1 MQLAGAFRHTDSIVA
16 ILSVD
21 DGTFVDVNPAFER
34 VVGWRR
40 EEALGKRTI
49 DLHLWPDFQLRAT
62 IWAHLRSSSAIR
74 DFEVRFQSKDGSIRA
89 GRLDCELM
97 DGERGVVVFCLLRG
111 YGEPSTAIPT
121 VADDRTESYR
131 ALFQSAAEGI
141 YRSLPNGG
149 FIDVNPAM
157 ARIFGF
163 ESPAAMLTQ
172 LQCPAREL
180 YVDPAHGAAVLAR
193 LDAEGRIDLVESEVQ
208 RRDGSR
214 IWISENARAVRDET
228 GSLLFYEGTVI
239 DITERRGAEAAVR
252 QSEAL
257 YKVLVDNC
265 RDGVFL
271 VQRGQVVFANRALAA
286 ILGYQE
292 HELIGKPYFDLI
304 SPGDR
309 AAQAVRRS
317 AREAGSQ
324 EVQRYEVNMLH
335 RDGHYVLCAVH
346 ADAVHYKGDIA
357 STGIIRDVT
366 EERRQHAALEQA
378 ERRYR
383 EIFERS
389 PAGLF
394 RTALDG
400 RILEANPQLARILGF
415 DSPDAL
421 KRERASMAEVY
432 ADPGER
438 QRLVARVLE
447 DGGLDN
453 YETQILRRDGSRI
466 WVATSVRLLQPVEGG
481 EPQFAGSVLD
491 LSARRH
497 AEHAL
502 QREESK
508 YRTLVEHSQVGVFIS
523 RGEQYVYVNQRL
535 CEMLGYSEQE
545 LLALN
550 INDLVAPEY
559 LPATEDRL
567 RRADQGEAL
576 APDFESCYVCKDG
589 SRIWVTVSL
598 GPMDIDGEHHLTGTM
613 RDVTRHREAEHRL
626 RFHATHDALTGLP
639 NRMLFQRRL
648 DDVLREARDSGAHDY
663 AVLFLDLDGFKLVN
677 DSLGHAAGDR
687 LLVVIGELLTR
698 TLSEDALV
706 ARYGGDEFTILPYGP
721 CSQARAVR
729 LAERILELF
738 AAPFDI
744 DSHQAFSGASLG
756 IVLGHEDYSK
766 PDQVLRDADTAMYR
780 AKAGGKSGYVIF
792 DEAMHAAARQRFQ
805 LETDFRLAF
814 ERDEFRVYYQPVV
827 SLQGG
832 ALTGFEALVRWQ
844 HPQRGLLAPGEF
856 LHVAEESGLI
866 AQLDWWVLEQACRQV
881 AQWQRQFP
889 ERAGIGVSVNVDER
903 QISARDVEARL
914 HEVLRVSGIAI
925 DSVTLEVTETVFR
938 SGRGP
943 ATPMLQALKGLGVGL
958 AVDDFGTGYS
968 SLDSFAS
975 APFDTLKID
984 QSFIRDMESNP
995 RHRAIVR
1002 TISGFAEDLGLS
1014 LTAEGVETQGQ
1025 ARLLAA
1031 MGCHTAQGYLYSPPL
1046 PAHEAEKLLGYG
1058 ILAPRAVGYG

>member
-1 MQLAGAFRHTDSIVA
+1 MQLAGAFRHSESIVA

-34 VVGWRR
+34 IVGWSRA
-40 EEALGKRTI
+40 EAIGKRTI
-49 DLHLWPDFQLRAT
+49 DLQLWPDFELRASIWAQLRAQRGVND
-62 IWAHLRSSSAIR
+62 LS
-74 DFEVRFQSKDGSIRA
+74 VRFRTRDGTILR

-97 DGERGVVVFCLLRG
+97 DDGAGTVVVFCLLRDVG
-111 YGEPSTAIPT
+111 P
-121 VADDRTESYR
+121 ADEKPAPREHRESYR
-131 ALFQSAAEGI
+131 ALIQAAAEGI

-157 ARIFGF
+157 ATIFGF
-163 ESPAAMLTQ
+163 ESPTAMLTG
-172 LQCPAREL
+172 LGRPSRDL
-180 YVDPAHGAAVLAR
+180 YVDPEHGRAIYR
-193 LDAEGRIDLVESEVQ
+193 QLDAVGRIDQVESEVY

-228 GSLLFYEGTVI
+228 GSLLFYEGSVI
-239 DITERRGAEAAVR
+239 DITERRAAEAAVR

-271 VQRGQVVFANRALAA
+271 IQRGHVVFANHALAA
-286 ILGYQE
+286 MLGYTEQE
-292 HELIGKPYFDLI
+292 LKGFPYFDLI
-304 SPGDR
+304 AAEDR
-309 AAQAVRRS
+309 AAQATRRS
-317 AREAGSQ
+317 AREAGSH
-324 EVQRYEVNMLH
+324 EVQRYEIHMLH
-335 RDGHYVLCAVH
+335 RDGHRILVAVH
-346 ADAVHYKGDIA
+346 ADAVLYEGDIA
-357 STGIIRDVT
+357 STGVIRDVT
-366 EERRQHAALEQA
+366 EERQRQAALADA

-394 RTALDG
+394 RTHLDG
-400 RILEANPQLARILGF
+400 RILEANPQLARMLGYAT
-415 DSPDAL
+415 PEEL
-421 KRERASMAEVY
+421 KRHRSMGDVY

-438 QRLVARVLE
+438 DRLVQRVLAE
-447 DGGLDN
+447 GGLDD
-453 YETQILRRDGSRI
+453 YETQIKRRDGQRI
-466 WVATSVRLLQPVEGG
+466 WVSTSVRLLYPEDGG
-481 EPQFAGSVLD
+481 DPQFAGSVLD
-491 LSARRH
+491 LSARRRI
-497 AEHAL
+497 EEAL
-502 QREESK
+502 QRSESK

-523 RGEQYVYVNQRL
+523 RGERYVYVNRRL
-535 CEMLGYSEQE
+535 CEMLGYSEEE
-545 LLALN
+545 LLSLG
-550 INDLVAPEY
+550 IGDLVAPEY

-567 RRADQGEAL
+567 RRVDIVGSL
-576 APDFESCYVCKDG
+576 APDFESCYLCKDG
-589 SRIWVTVSL
+589 SRIYVTVSL
-598 GPMDIDGEHHLTGTM
+598 GPVDIDGEHHLTGTM
-613 RDVTRHREAEHRL
+613 RDITRHREAEHRL
-626 RFHATHDALTGLP
+626 RFHATHDPLTGLP

-648 DDVLREARDSGAHDY
+648 DDVLREARDSGDHHY

-698 TLSEDALV
+698 TLNEEALV
-706 ARYGGDEFTILPYGP
+706 ARYGGDEFTILPHGR
-721 CSQARAVR
+721 CDEARAVA

-738 AAPFDI
+738 SAPFDI

-756 IVLGHEDYSK
+756 IVIGHEDYSK

-792 DEAMHAAARQRFQ
+792 DEAMHAAAKLRFQ

-814 ERDEFRVYYQPVV
+814 EREEFRVFYQPVV

-844 HPQRGLLAPGEF
+844 HPERGLMLPGEF

-866 AQLDWWVLEQACRQV
+866 AILDWWVLEQACRQV
-881 AQWQRQFP
+881 ADWQRRFP

-903 QISARDVEARL
+903 QVSSRDVESRMREL
-914 HEVLRVSGIAI
+914 LRATGVAP

-943 ATPMLQALKGLGVGL
+943 ATPMLQTLKALGLGL

-984 QSFIRDMESNP
+984 QSFIRDMETNP

-1014 LTAEGVETQGQ
+1014 LTAEGVETPGQ

-1031 MGCHTAQGYLYSPPL
+1031 MGCQTAQGYLYSPPL
-1046 PAHEAEKLLGYG
+1046 PASDAEQLLRHG
-1058 ILAPRAVGYG
+1058 IQPIRAVGYG